1 MTASPLDTPRA
12 ALVDGI
18 DIDAVAAMVRGC
30 AGVSALDGGPFGEI
44 ASYLPGRTVPGV
56 AVDDNRI
63 RVQVRSRWGVP
74 AADVAALITAALA
87 PLAGPRPVDV
97 AIADIDDPPAAQPAG
112 AAAGNLSPWPD
123 PVLPAGLR
131 AAAPPISQP
140 GCER

>member
-30 AGVSALDGGPFGEI
+30 AGVSALDGGPFGEV

-97 AIADIDDPPAAQPAG
+97 AIADIDDPPVAPPAASDRRGRLVMARSG
-112 AAAGNLSPWPD
+112 AA
-123 PVLPAGLR
+123 AGLR
-131 AAAPPISQP
+131 AAAPSVPQP